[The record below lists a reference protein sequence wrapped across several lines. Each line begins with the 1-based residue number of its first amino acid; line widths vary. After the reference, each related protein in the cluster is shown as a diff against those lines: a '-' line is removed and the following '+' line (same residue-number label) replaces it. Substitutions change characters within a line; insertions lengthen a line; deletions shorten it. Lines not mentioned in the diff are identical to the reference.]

1 MLLQVPFLSHFHPS
15 VSLLASQLID
25 GVPLTGSADLNLNTL
40 IHFLDRFVYRNAKK
54 LKAKGASIMQPAAV
68 SDKTGVVLN
77 LKGPGTGMEVN
88 SKEFWSQNV
97 EDVPVDQVR
106 RTTRRF
112 GDGVL
117 THPLR
122 HQSTIAFLPQI
133 FHAEKLEGTADGR
146 KGC

>member
-1 MLLQVPFLSHFHPS
+1 LPLCLSQVPFLSHFHPS

-88 SKEFWSQNV
+88 SKEFWNQNV

-106 RTTRRF
+106 LDPATAVRRP
-112 GDGVL
+112 VM
-117 THPLR
+117 
-122 HQSTIAFLPQI
+122 QS
-133 FHAEKLEGTADGR
+133 
-146 KGC
+146 